1 MSGKLAIREL
11 ATEKGVQVNY
21 SGKDKTMYVTGEKAK
36 SFVTICNFKGG
47 RKVFGFSIKAN

>member
-21 SGKDKTMYVTGEKAK
+21 SGKEKTMYVTGEKAK

-47 RKVFGFSIKAN
+47 AKVFGFKVKAN